1 MQKRML
7 GRPPDIRRWLLA
19 EIAEPRPRAAVD
31 SPRNDRRDGRGRRCS
46 SDSWRAVE
54 SIASLLWRI
63 GAAENRSV
71 AETAWTHA
79 CGGRSVRCSDSPGCC
94 GPSDT
99 AGQSQPES
107 GRQETGKSICRVRN
121 GPCLLEERLASGS
134 KRNRPQV
141 LAAAGPS
148 RSCGT
153 TIRVEDASS
162 ERSALAGSSRASGVR
177 RCWRPLP
184 RSACRPGTRTGTS
197 GWRPRPQRG

>member
-7 GRPPDIRRWLLA
+7 GRSPDVRRWLLA
-19 EIAEPRPRAAVD
+19 EIAEPRPKAAVD
-31 SPRNDRRDGRGRRCS
+31 SPRNERRDGCGRLCS
-46 SDSWRAVE
+46 SDRWRAVE

-63 GAAENRSV
+63 GAAENGSGG
-71 AETAWTHA
+71 ETAWPQA
-79 CGGRSVRCSDSPGCC
+79 CGGGSVRCSDSPGCC
-94 GPSDT
+94 RPSGA
-99 AGQSQPES
+99 AGRSQPDS
-107 GRQETGKSICRVRN
+107 GRQARGKSIRRVRN
-121 GPCLLEERLASGS
+121 GPCLPEERLASGS

-153 TIRVEDASS
+153 TIRVKDASS

-184 RSACRPGTRTGTS
+184 RSACRQGAGTGTS
-197 GWRPRPQRG
+197 EWRSRPQRG